1 MRSSRPSRISS
12 SKRDV
17 PAGHGKPGT
26 GNGGMTKSASWRARD
41 RRVIWHPFTQ
51 HSAWDEEEFP
61 VIAKARGSWLFDLEG
76 RRYLDGVSSMWCTAA
91 GHLNP
96 RVVRA
101 LRRQLATLDHAT
113 FLGLTNVP
121 AIELAEKLLAKAPRG
136 LARVFYSDN
145 GSTAVEIALK
155 MALQYWSQAGRPSRT
170 KFISLSESY
179 HGDTAGAMSVG
190 GVEVFLNAYRPLL
203 FPTLKAPTTYSYRC
217 RKASTLDGCA
227 THCVADLR
235 ALLER
240 HSDEVAGV
248 VMEPV
253 VQGAGGMIVQPPG
266 FVKSVEELCRARD
279 VFLILDEVMTG
290 FGRTGTLFACEQ
302 DGVRPDLMAISKGL
316 TGGFLPLAATLATR
330 RIFEGFLGEVK
341 DRRALYHGHTYT
353 GNPLGCAAAIA
364 TLESFEKDR
373 ILEKLPPKVE
383 ALRAGLRPLEDHPNV
398 GEIRQRGL
406 LAGIEL
412 VADRKTRE
420 PFPYEKRT
428 GHRVILEARRRGAI
442 LRPLGDVVVLMPP
455 LTSTVSEIRRLAGI
469 AQDSLKTVLPG

>member
-1 MRSSRPSRISS
+1 MRSSPRSRPSR
-12 SKRDV
+12 
-17 PAGHGKPGT
+17 
-26 GNGGMTKSASWRARD
+26 SASWRARD
-41 RRVIWHPFTQ
+41 RNVLWHPFTQ
-51 HSAWDEEEFP
+51 HAAWGDEEFP
-61 VIAKARGSWLFDLEG
+61 VIERAEGSWLVDLDG
-76 RRYLDGVSSMWCTAA
+76 RRYLDGVSSMWCTAT
-91 GHLNP
+91 GHRNP

-113 FLGLTNVP
+113 FLGLTNRP

-155 MALQYWSQAGRPSRT
+155 MAVQYWRQSGRGSRT
-170 KFISLSESY
+170 TFVSLGEAY

-190 GVEVFLNAYRPLL
+190 GVDVFLEAYRPLL
-203 FPTLKAPTTYSYRC
+203 FPTLRSPTTYSYRC
-217 RKASTLDGCA
+217 PKATTLEACA
-227 THCVADLR
+227 SHCVDDLR

-240 HSDEVAGV
+240 RSDEVAGV

-266 FVKSVEELCRARD
+266 FVKAVEELCRRHD

-290 FGRTGTLFACEQ
+290 FGRTGTFFACEQ
-302 DGVRPDLMAISKGL
+302 DGVRPDLMAVSKGL

-330 RIFEGFLGEVK
+330 RIFEGFLGEVR

-353 GNPLGCAAAIA
+353 GNPLGCAAALG

-373 ILEKLPPKVE
+373 ILEKLPPKIE
-383 ALRAGLRPLEDHPNV
+383 ALRRGLEPLERHPRV

-412 VADRKTRE
+412 VSSKTTRE
-420 PFPYEKRT
+420 SFRYEDRT

-442 LRPLGDVVVLMPP
+442 LRPLADVIVVMPP
-455 LTSTVSEIRRLAGI
+455 LTASRAELRALTDITVDSIRA
-469 AQDSLKTVLPG
+469 VLD

>member
-1 MRSSRPSRISS
+1 MRSSNRSR
-12 SKRDV
+12 
-17 PAGHGKPGT
+17 
-26 GNGGMTKSASWRARD
+26 KSDSAAWRARD
-41 RRVIWHPFTQ
+41 RKVLWHPFTQ
-51 HSAWDEEEFP
+51 HSTWDEEEFP
-61 VIAKARGSWLFDLEG
+61 VIAKARGSYLYDLDG
-76 RRYLDGVSSMWCTAA
+76 RKYLDGVSSMWCTAA

-101 LRRQLATLDHAT
+101 VRRQLASLDHAT

-155 MALQYWSQAGRPSRT
+155 MSVQYWRQAGRPART
-170 KFISLSESY
+170 KFVSLSEAY

-190 GVEVFLNAYRPLL
+190 GVDVFLDAYRPLL

-217 RKASTLDGCA
+217 PKASTLEACA
-227 THCVADLR
+227 AHCVEDLR
-235 ALLER
+235 AILER
-240 HSDEVAGV
+240 HADEIAGV

-266 FVKSVEELCRARD
+266 FVKSVEELCRKHD

-290 FGRTGTLFACEQ
+290 FGRTGTFFACEQ
-302 DGVRPDLMAISKGL
+302 DSVRPDLMAVSKGL

-353 GNPLGCAAAIA
+353 GNPLGCAAALG

-373 ILEKLPPKVE
+373 ILENLAPKIE
-383 ALRAGLRPLEDHPNV
+383 ALRAGLRRLEDHPNV

-412 VADRKTRE
+412 VANRKTRE
-420 PFPYEKRT
+420 SFPYEKRI
-428 GHRVILEARRRGAI
+428 GHRVIVEARRRGAV
-442 LRPLGDVVVLMPP
+442 LRPLADLIVLMPP
-455 LTSTVSEIRRLAGI
+455 LTSSPSEIRELTMITAASIRA
-469 AQDSLKTVLPG
+469 VLS

>member
-1 MRSSRPSRISS
+1 MKS
-12 SKRDV
+12 
-17 PAGHGKPGT
+17 
-26 GNGGMTKSASWRARD
+26 NNKSAGWRARD
-41 RRVIWHPFTQ
+41 RKVLWHPFTQ
-51 HSAWDEEEFP
+51 HSAWNEEEFP
-61 VIAKARGSWLFDLEG
+61 VIAKAAGSWLVDLEG

-113 FLGLTNVP
+113 FLGTTNVP

-155 MALQYWSQAGRPSRT
+155 MALQYWKQSGRPARK
-170 KFISLSESY
+170 KFVSLSEAY

-190 GVEVFLNAYRPLL
+190 GVDVFLDAYRPLL
-203 FPTLKAPTTYSYRC
+203 FPTLRAPTTYSYRC
-217 RKASTLDGCA
+217 PKASSLDSCA
-227 THCVADLR
+227 AHCIEDLR
-235 ALLER
+235 AILER
-240 HSDEVAGV
+240 HADELAGV

-266 FVKSVEELCRARD
+266 FVKSVEDLCRKHD

-316 TGGFLPLAATLATR
+316 TGGFLPLAATLATK

-341 DRRALYHGHTYT
+341 DRRALYNGHTYT
-353 GNPLGCAAAIA
+353 GNPLGCAAALG
-364 TLESFEKDR
+364 TLEAFEKDR
-373 ILEKLPPKVE
+373 ILEKLPPKIE

-412 VADRKTRE
+412 VSNRKTRE
-420 PFPYEKRT
+420 AFPYEERT

-442 LRPLGDVVVLMPP
+442 LRPLADVIVVMPP
-455 LTSTVSEIRRLAGI
+455 LTASIAEIRQLTGI
-469 AQDSLKTVLPG
+469 AVASIRAVFG

>member
-1 MRSSRPSRISS
+1 MRSSRSSR
-12 SKRDV
+12 
-17 PAGHGKPGT
+17 
-26 GNGGMTKSASWRARD
+26 SAEWRARD
-41 RRVIWHPFTQ
+41 RKVLWHPFTQ
-51 HSAWDEEEFP
+51 HTAWDEEEFP
-61 VIAKARGSWLFDLEG
+61 VIAKARGSRLVDLDG
-76 RRYLDGVSSMWCTAA
+76 RSYLDGVSSMWCTSA

-96 RVVRA
+96 RIVRA

-155 MALQYWSQAGRPSRT
+155 MALQYWKQAGRPGRT
-170 KFISLSESY
+170 KFVSLSEAY

-190 GVEVFLNAYRPLL
+190 GVDVFLDAYRPLL
-203 FPTLKAPTTYSYRC
+203 FPTLKAPTTYGYRC
-217 RKASTLDGCA
+217 SKASTLDACA
-227 THCVADLR
+227 AHCVDDLR
-235 ALLER
+235 AILES
-240 HSDEVAGV
+240 HADEVAGV

-266 FVKSVEELCRARD
+266 FVKSVEDLCRKHD

-302 DGVRPDLMAISKGL
+302 DGVRPDLMAVSKGL
-316 TGGFLPLAATLATR
+316 TGGFLPLAATLATK

-353 GNPLGCAAAIA
+353 GNPLGCAAALG
-364 TLESFEKDR
+364 TLEAFDKDR
-373 ILEKLPPKVE
+373 ILEKLPPKIE

-412 VADRKTRE
+412 VSNRETRE

-442 LRPLGDVVVLMPP
+442 LRPLADVIVMMPP
-455 LTSTVSEIRRLAGI
+455 LTSTAAEVRQLTKIAVESIRAVFG
-469 AQDSLKTVLPG
+469 

>member
-1 MRSSRPSRISS
+1 MSMPSSRPS
-12 SKRDV
+12 
-17 PAGHGKPGT
+17 PGS
-26 GNGGMTKSASWRARD
+26 KSAAWRARD
-41 RRVIWHPFTQ
+41 RKVLWHPFTQ
-51 HSAWDEEEFP
+51 HSAWEEEEFP
-61 VIAKARGSWLFDLEG
+61 VIAKAKGSYLVDLDG
-76 RRYLDGVSSMWCTAA
+76 KRYLDGVSSMWCTAA

-121 AIELAEKLLAKAPRG
+121 AIELAEKLLARAPRG

-155 MALQYWSQAGRPSRT
+155 MALQYWRQADRPSRT
-170 KFISLSESY
+170 QFISLSEAY

-190 GVEVFLNAYRPLL
+190 GVNVFLDAYRPLL
-203 FPTLKAPTTYSYRC
+203 FPTLRAPTTYSYRC
-217 RKASTLDGCA
+217 PKASTLDACA
-227 THCVADLR
+227 AHCIDDLR
-235 ALLER
+235 AMLQE

-266 FVKSVEELCRARD
+266 FVKSVEQLCRKHD
-279 VFLILDEVMTG
+279 TFLILDEVMTG
-290 FGRTGTLFACEQ
+290 FGRTGTFFACEQ

-316 TGGFLPLAATLATR
+316 TGGFLPLAATLATK

-341 DRRALYHGHTYT
+341 DRRALYHGHTFT
-353 GNPLGCAAAIA
+353 GNPLGCAAALA
-364 TLESFEKDR
+364 TLESFDKDR
-373 ILEKLPPKVE
+373 ILEKLPRKIE
-383 ALRAGLRPLEDHPNV
+383 ELRKGLEPLADHPSV

-406 LAGIEL
+406 LAGIEI
-412 VADRKTRE
+412 VSNRKTKA

-442 LRPLGDVVVLMPP
+442 LRPLADVIVVMPP
-455 LTSTVSEIRRLAGI
+455 LTSAVRDIRQVANTAVASIRAAL
-469 AQDSLKTVLPG
+469 S

>member
-1 MRSSRPSRISS
+1 MRSSRRSR
-12 SKRDV
+12 
-17 PAGHGKPGT
+17 
-26 GNGGMTKSASWRARD
+26 SAEWRARD
-41 RRVIWHPFTQ
+41 RKVLWHPFTQ

-61 VIAKARGSWLFDLEG
+61 VIAKAKGSRLVDLDG
-76 RRYLDGVSSMWCTAA
+76 RSYLDGVSSMWCTSA

-96 RVVRA
+96 RIVRA

-155 MALQYWSQAGRPSRT
+155 MALQYWKQSGRPART
-170 KFISLSESY
+170 KFVSLSEAY

-190 GVEVFLNAYRPLL
+190 GVDVFLDAYRPLL
-203 FPTLKAPTTYSYRC
+203 FPTLRAPTTYSYRC
-217 RKASTLDGCA
+217 PKASTLDACA
-227 THCVADLR
+227 AHCVEDLR
-235 ALLER
+235 AILES
-240 HSDEVAGV
+240 HADEVAGV

-266 FVKSVEELCRARD
+266 FVKSVEELCRKHD

-316 TGGFLPLAATLATR
+316 TGGFLPLAATLATK
-330 RIFEGFLGEVK
+330 RIFEGFLGEMK

-353 GNPLGCAAAIA
+353 GNPLGCSAALG
-364 TLESFEKDR
+364 TLEAFDKDR
-373 ILEKLPPKVE
+373 ILERLPPKIE
-383 ALRAGLRPLEDHPNV
+383 ALRAGLRPLEDHPKV

-412 VADRKTRE
+412 VSNKKTRE

-442 LRPLGDVVVLMPP
+442 LRPLADVIVLMPP
-455 LTSTVSEIRRLAGI
+455 LTTSLADIKSLVRI
-469 AQDSLKTVLPG
+469 ARDSLGSVLN